1 MPHLP
6 GALSVVRH
14 FPPLPPPATPH
25 PSDSVPFHFVLL
37 FSPPQRALFVCR
49 TLAPPLPLLPY
60 SHFFLGLPYGPGL
73 FCGMA
78 TAVIIAGKDGISLK
92 EA

>member
-1 MPHLP
+1 
-6 GALSVVRH
+6 
-14 FPPLPPPATPH
+14 
-25 PSDSVPFHFVLL
+25 
-37 FSPPQRALFVCR
+37 
-49 TLAPPLPLLPY
+49 
-60 SHFFLGLPYGPGL
+60 LGLPYGPGL